1 MDQTERRTFFADIL
15 LPVPVPVLFTY
26 RVPAAMTE
34 EIAPLL
40 RVIVPFGPKK
50 ILTGLILKIHENPP
64 AKYEAKLILEL
75 LDYVPLFT
83 GQQVRFISWMS
94 GYYLCSEGDVLN
106 AAMPSGLKM
115 SSESL
120 IQIHPD
126 FNFEEPTASFSE
138 KEWTILNRIRHE
150 TISYSDLTKYLQVKS
165 LHAIL
170 RSLTLK
176 EAVLIIEEIREKY
189 QPKREKRIRFR
200 KEFTGKKALQ
210 KILNESA
217 SRPKQE
223 ELILTIL
230 RHLPVLNQPE
240 KNAEGISKTFLIKTE
255 ESPSTLKTLIKNGVL
270 EEFEITV
277 PRFED
282 SGEHPDALPV
292 LSVAQQ
298 EAKKKILESF
308 EEGKTV
314 LLHGITGSGKTEVYI
329 SLLMDA
335 LEAGTQA
342 LLLLPEI
349 ALTTQIVKRLKRVF
363 RNQMGVYHSKFSDNE
378 RVEVWSGVASGKIRL
393 VVGVRSSVFLPFDN
407 LGLIVVDEEHDG
419 SYKQDRTPRYH
430 ARDSALML
438 ARIHHSKI
446 LLGSGT
452 PSAESRYHSKTGTF
466 GLAEL
471 KERYGDSKLPEIETV
486 NIGLEKKLKRMNGSF
501 TSVMLEAIRN
511 TLDRNEQVIL
521 FQNRRG
527 YAPCIECD
535 DCGFIP
541 QCMNCSVSLTYH
553 QYRNAL
559 ICHYCGYK
567 ENIPKACTSCESK
580 SLLSPG
586 PGTEKLEEEVK
597 LHFPEVAVQRM
608 DLDTT
613 RSKHGYE
620 NIINDFESGKTR
632 ILIGT
637 QMVAKGLDFDH
648 VGLVGV
654 FDADRMMYFP
664 DFRSQERTFQT
675 ITQVSGRAGRREQP
689 GKVLIQT
696 HDPENR
702 IYRFLKNHLVTDFI
716 DLQLEDRR
724 KTFYPPYSRLIEIT
738 FRHPDKKICFEGATM
753 FASHARTALTKL
765 NILGPAE
772 PAIGKVR
779 NEYIQTVLVKIP
791 RDLGRLTEIK
801 EKLKKAA
808 ELISSDKRMSRL
820 KVIFDVDPV

>member
-1 MDQTERRTFFADIL
+1 MDQTERRTFFADVL

-26 RVPAAMTE
+26 RVPATMAD
-34 EIAPLL
+34 EIGSLL

-50 ILTGLILKIHENPP
+50 ILTGLILKVHEQPP
-64 AKYEAKLILEL
+64 AQYEAKLILEL
-75 LDYVPLFT
+75 LDHVPLFT
-83 GQQVRFISWMS
+83 DQQVKFFNWMA
-94 GYYLCSEGDVLN
+94 GYYMCADGDVLN
-106 AAMPSGLKM
+106 AAMPSGLKL

-126 FNFEEPTASFSE
+126 FNFDDPASSFSE
-138 KEWTILNRIRHE
+138 KEWTILNRVRHE
-150 TISYSDLTKYLQVKS
+150 TISYTDLAKFMQVKS
-165 LHAIL
+165 LHAVL
-170 RSLTLK
+170 KSLTLK

-200 KEFTGKKALQ
+200 KEFTGKKALE

-223 ELILTIL
+223 ELILTLL

-240 KNAEGISKTFLIKTE
+240 KNTEGIARTLLLKTG

-277 PRFED
+277 PRFEE

-292 LSVAQQ
+292 LSPAQQ

-308 EEGKTV
+308 AEEKTV

-363 RNQMGVYHSKFSDNE
+363 RNQMGVYHSRFSDNE

-452 PSAESRYHSKTGTF
+452 PSAESRYHSKTGTY

-471 KERYGDSKLPEIETV
+471 RERYGDSKLPEIETV

-511 TLDRNEQVIL
+511 TLDKNEQVIL

-553 QYRNAL
+553 QYRHAL

-567 ENIPKACTSCESK
+567 ENIPKACTSCGSK

-597 LHFPEVAVQRM
+597 LHFPDVPAQRM

-620 NIINDFESGKTR
+620 NIISDFESGKTR

-675 ITQVSGRAGRREQP
+675 VTQVSGRAGRREKP

-696 HDPENR
+696 YDPENR
-702 IYRFLKNHLVTDFI
+702 IYGFLKNHLVTEFI

-724 KTFYPPYSRLIEIT
+724 KTFYPPYSRLVEIT
-738 FRHPDKKICFEGATM
+738 FRHPDKKICVEGATM
-753 FASHARTALTKL
+753 FASHVRSALTKL

-772 PAIGKVR
+772 PVIGKVR

-791 RDLGRLTEIK
+791 RDLGRLNEIK
-801 EKLKKAA
+801 ERLKKAA
-808 ELISSDKRMSRL
+808 ELISTDKRMSRL

>member
-1 MDQTERRTFFADIL
+1 MDQAERKTFFADIL
-15 LPVPVPVLFTY
+15 LPVPVPVIFTY
-26 RVPAAMTE
+26 RVPSAMAGD
-34 EIAPLL
+34 IAPLL
-40 RVIVPFGPKK
+40 RAIVPFGPKK
-50 ILTGLILKIHENPP
+50 ILTGLILKIHEHPP
-64 AKYEAKLILEL
+64 VEHEAKMILEL
-75 LDYVPLFT
+75 LDHVALFT
-83 GQQVRFISWMS
+83 DQQIKFFNWMA
-94 GYYLCSEGDVLN
+94 GYYMCAEGDVLN
-106 AAMPSGLKM
+106 AAMPSGLKL

-126 FNFEEPTASFSE
+126 FNFEEPALSFSE

-150 TISYSDLTKYLQVKS
+150 TISYTDLAKFMQVKS
-165 LHAIL
+165 VHSIL
-170 RSLTLK
+170 KSLTLK

-200 KEFTGKKALQ
+200 KEYTGKKALE
-210 KILNESA
+210 KILKESSA
-217 SRPKQE
+217 KPKQE
-223 ELILTIL
+223 ELLLTL
-230 RHLPVLNQPE
+230 LQHLPVFQAPELNT
-240 KNAEGISKTFLIKTE
+240 AGISKAFLLGSGD
-255 ESPSTLKTLIKNGVL
+255 SPSALKTLIKNEVL

-282 SGEHPDALPV
+282 IKDSTGQSPV
-292 LSVAQQ
+292 LSRLQA
-298 EAKKKILESF
+298 EARKKILESF
-308 EEGKTV
+308 AENKTA
-314 LLHGITGSGKTEVYI
+314 LLYGITGSGKTEVYI
-329 SLLMDA
+329 SLLLDV
-335 LEAGTQA
+335 LEAGAQA

-349 ALTTQIVKRLKRVF
+349 ALTTQIVKRLKLVF
-363 RNQMGVYHSKFSDNE
+363 GSRLGVYHSRFSDNE
-378 RVEVWSGVASGKIRL
+378 RVEVWSGVASGSIRL

-407 LGLIVVDEEHDG
+407 LGLIIVDEEHDG

-452 PSAESRYHSKTGTF
+452 PSAESWYHAKTGAY

-471 KERYGDSKLPEIETV
+471 KERFGNSKLPEIETV
-486 NIGLEKKLKRMNGSF
+486 NIALEKKLKRMNGSF

-511 TLDRNEQVIL
+511 NLDKNEQVIL

-553 QYRNAL
+553 QYKHAL
-559 ICHYCGYK
+559 ICHYCGYR
-567 ENIPKACTSCESK
+567 ENVPKACSSCGGK

-597 LHFPEVAVQRM
+597 LHFPDIPAQRM

-620 NIINDFESGKTR
+620 NIIGDFESGKTR

-654 FDADRMMYFP
+654 FDTDRMMYFP
-664 DFRSQERTFQT
+664 DFRAQERTFQT
-675 ITQVSGRAGRREQP
+675 VTQVSGRAGRREKP
-689 GKVLIQT
+689 GNVLVQT
-696 HDPENR
+696 YDPENR
-702 IYRFLKNHLVTDFI
+702 IYHYLKNHLVTDFLE
-716 DLQLEDRR
+716 LQLEDRR
-724 KTFYPPYSRLIEIT
+724 KTFYPPFSRLIEIT
-738 FRHPDKKICFEGATM
+738 FRHPDKKICVEA
-753 FASHARTALTKL
+753 AALYANHIRKALNKL
-765 NILGPAE
+765 SILGPAE

-779 NEYIQTVLVKIP
+779 NEFIQTILVKIP
-791 RDLGRLTEIK
+791 RDLGKLSEIK
-801 EKLKKAA
+801 EKLHKTA
-808 ELISSDKRMSRL
+808 ELISADKGFNRL
-820 KVIFDVDPV
+820 KIVFDVDPV